1 MRYVCMMLACLLM
14 VGCQEE
20 EKWGTMATSGFRIS
34 LQDAAVGVET
44 KSTPEEL
51 GKPTANNFHLKIV
64 NKLTNDTK
72 YDDDY
77 TSETIPVSAG
87 TYDIIASYGKNQALA
102 LDEPYYEGTAEGEIT
117 EEAIEPV
124 KVEIACSV
132 ENALASVVY
141 EDEAKFKELFSSY
154 AVRVSI
160 ESVGSAD
167 LKNGTTQSAY
177 YRAGS
182 KPTFTFVGTLK
193 GNGQEVKKN
202 LNEAYS
208 DLGNAENFEAAK
220 HCKLTLSLGTTEPG
234 LSLTVKKKVEEVT
247 INETIPMEWLPAPS
261 VSASGFDLETKT
273 LDVYETAAQK
283 DASIDFAVNQ
293 IEGLEDLEFTLNF
306 QDEAFTDLNGTY
318 TLSGMDEA
326 AKAKF
331 ADAGI
336 TLPTISQTSPKLQF
350 SSEFLSTLKAKNEG
364 NVVNTITIKKVI
376 ANGRDNKEG
385 EQTYTINTHKPEF
398 TVEVLPGNVW
408 SKTFTAEEITV
419 AEGKGD
425 LETIKKNLVYQYQD
439 TDGSW
444 KDFSD
449 QTKREQAFA
458 EHPENLDYKVRAF
471 YRGALASNEVDVEL
485 EDDKPVPNGDMEA
498 WTQTTREARVSG
510 IEKYQKPFFQPWNN
524 TVNQW
529 WDINSLA
536 TMPSSITTCFW
547 DGDLA
552 NFKSFPTATF
562 KDPGYENSGKAA
574 VIRTINVN
582 GANTSGTSWGENIR
596 GILYAGSTSEN
607 GTVNEG
613 RPWDSRPTSL
623 KFQCMYNS
631 IDNERF
637 GAYIELY
644 NNGKLIASGFHKSVN
659 NQSITNFSEVTV
671 PISYIDETKKADEIR
686 IKFCS
691 VAVKAVYNDN
701 EDDDGAAIQMN
712 VAFEVPEG
720 SGNTYKVHGGSKLT
734 IDNITLVYDK

>member
-498 WTQTTREARVSG
+498 WTATTRRTEWWVFG
-510 IEKYQKPFFQPWNN
+510 TKYADQPFFLPW
-524 TVNQW
+524 TDASNQW
-529 WDINSLA
+529 WDTNNIE
-536 TMPSSITTCFW
+536 TMPSEITPTSKDYKC
-547 DGDLA
+547 
-552 NFKSFPTATF
+552 FPTTTY
-562 KDPGYENSGKAA
+562 KEPGFGGSSKAV
-574 VIRTINVN
+574 VIRSLNVN
-582 GANTSGTSWGENIR
+582 NLNTSGTKNGGNTR
-596 GILYAGSTSEN
+596 GILYAGTTNDN
-607 GTVNEG
+607 GTRNEG
-613 RPWDSRPTSL
+613 RPWSSRPTAL
-623 KFQCMYNS
+623 TFRCMYDS
-631 IDNERF
+631 YDNERF
-637 GAYIELY
+637 GAYVELY
-644 NNGKLIASGFHKSVN
+644 NDETLIASGFHKSIN
-659 NQSITNFSEVTV
+659 NVDINDFTLVEV
-671 PISYIDETKKADEIR
+671 PINYTDEMKKATKIC

-691 VAVKAVYNDN
+691 VAVKAVANDSD
-701 EDDDGAAIQMN
+701 EKDDNPAAETG
-712 VAFEVPEG
+712 VSVEVPEG
-720 SGNTYKVHGGSKLT
+720 SGTWYGVHGGSKLT
-734 IDNITLVYDK
+734 LDDITLVYDK